1 MIRLNKGLCFGTCL
15 VIVLVRKD
23 DSKTQSK
30 PPSPAFGNPG
40 MWKLTIEDDEGQQTS
55 LSLAVDEYRLG
66 RAESNTIRLTDRNV
80 SRNHAILKKNGQAW
94 VVKDLQ
100 SYNGTYVNGI
110 RVVGDITANH
120 GDIVQLGDYRLEL
133 INEALRP
140 QPEAGVPAQAP
151 VVPPV
156 HMRPNRLVVVVG
168 PQPGLEFPLDRDL
181 ISIGRSEDANISI
194 NHSSVSRLHAEL
206 IALGNGRFEIID
218 KGSANGIR
226 VNGVDLRRGI
236 LEAGDALELGDV
248 RLRFVGAGKIY
259 RAGIDPSQRL
269 PRDLVPPPK
278 PTISVGKLVGI
289 GIGVGVLLIL
299 GYVLLVVVPGSSGQN
314 SSAGAQELHATTSQE
329 EQLLKDA
336 KKLFDAG
343 NIDDAHKKALE
354 ISDTSAA
361 REDAIFK
368 QIEKAWADSMFQ
380 KADKA
385 TDPAEKKR
393 ILGEIM
399 TTPSVDAEQRK
410 KAAELHNQIQA
421 AEPTVKAPVGP
432 YSPTGGG
439 PSNTEPSTTGTT
451 APSTLPSVK
460 PIDGTSKA
468 PGISEEAAMRK
479 SLEPKVFSG
488 KATEQE
494 VRLLKAICSHM
505 EDRNCR
511 DKASAILK
519 KMQEAKAP

>member
-1 MIRLNKGLCFGTCL
+1 
-15 VIVLVRKD
+15 
-23 DSKTQSK
+23 
-30 PPSPAFGNPG
+30 

-80 SRNHAILKKNGQAW
+80 SRNHAILKKNGQGW
-94 VVKDLQ
+94 LVRDLQ
-100 SYNGTYVNGI
+100 SYNGTYINGI
-110 RVVGDITANH
+110 RVVGDVVANH

-133 INEALRP
+133 VNEALRP
-140 QPEAGVPAQAP
+140 QAEPGAPAPAP
-151 VVPPV
+151 QVPPV

-168 PQPGLEFPLDRDL
+168 PQPGMEFPLDRDL
-181 ISIGRSEDANISI
+181 ITIGRSEDANISI

-269 PRDLVPPPK
+269 PRDLIPPPK
-278 PTISVGKLVGI
+278 PSISVGKLVGI
-289 GIGVGVLLIL
+289 GIAVGVLLIL
-299 GYVLLVVVPGSSGQN
+299 GYVLLVVLPGSGSAN
-314 SSAGAQELHATTSQE
+314 SSSGAQELHATTSQE
-329 EQLLKDA
+329 EQTLKDA

-343 NIDDAHKKALE
+343 KIEEAHQKVLE
-354 ISDTSAA
+354 IPDTSAA
-361 REDAIFK
+361 REDAAFK
-368 QIEKAWADSMFQ
+368 QIEKAWADMMFD

-385 TDPAEKKR
+385 TDPAEKKH
-393 ILGEIM
+393 ILGSIM

-410 KAAELHNQIQA
+410 KAAELHNQIQTP
-421 AEPTVKAPVGP
+421 EPTVKAPVGGP

-439 PSNTEPSTTGTT
+439 PSNTEPTTTTT
-451 APSTLPSVK
+451 ATTTAVVK
-460 PIDGTSKA
+460 PIDSPPA
-468 PGISEEAAMRK
+468 PGLSEEAIMRK
-479 SLEPKVFSG
+479 SLEPKVFGGRAS
-488 KATEQE
+488 EQE

-505 EDRNCR
+505 QDRACR
-511 DKASAILK
+511 DRAGAILK
-519 KMQEAKAP
+519 KMQESKAP